1 MKYYSIVFPGQY
13 GQHVEEIWSEKQ
25 ILNSYFPYWTER
37 MVAAGHGDRVNE
49 TDCLED
55 WKVVHW
61 AVEVPKPAWI
71 THE

>member
-1 MKYYSIVFPGQY
+1 MRYYLISFPGEY
-13 GQHVEEIWSEKQ
+13 GEHVDETWSEKQ
-25 ILNSYFPYWTER
+25 ILDSYFPYWCEQ
-37 MVAAGHGDRVNE
+37 MVKAGHGDRVNE

-71 THE
+71 TYE